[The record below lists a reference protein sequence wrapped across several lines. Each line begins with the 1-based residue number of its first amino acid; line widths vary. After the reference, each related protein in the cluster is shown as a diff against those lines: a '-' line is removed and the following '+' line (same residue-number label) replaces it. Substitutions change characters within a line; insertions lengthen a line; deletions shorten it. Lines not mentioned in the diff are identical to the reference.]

1 MNCIFARVQWQ
12 SVMLEAVFLDVVSS
26 EYMEGKYGG
35 IGEVEGCSELL
46 LYV

>member
-26 EYMEGKYGG
+26 GIWKASMEALGK
-35 IGEVEGCSELL
+35 
-46 LYV
+46 